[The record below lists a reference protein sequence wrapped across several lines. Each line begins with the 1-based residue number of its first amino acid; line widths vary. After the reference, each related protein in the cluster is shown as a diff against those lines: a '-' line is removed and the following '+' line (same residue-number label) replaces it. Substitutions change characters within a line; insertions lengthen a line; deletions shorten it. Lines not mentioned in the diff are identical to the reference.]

1 MAKSACA
8 DWEGSVE
15 KMLPPINSAAPDW
28 PGKGE
33 RRAASGER
41 DDGAPNTRR

>member
-28 PGKGE
+28 PGKDEAGE
-33 RRAASGER
+33 RRA
-41 DDGAPNTRR
+41 RRWCAEYTAG